1 MQPAAPDRRD
11 LNREKKQMKAFRAA
25 LLGTAMALAGA
36 ATAQAQTAPTLRVGM
51 AAQDVGRLDP
61 HFAVSTI
68 DRVVVAWMFN
78 GLVRFKPGSIDPA
91 GIEPDLAE
99 RWESSADGR
108 TWTFHLRRGVR
119 FHGDFGELT
128 ADDVVFSIRKAGT
141 AASSAFA
148 ADFRAFQTVE
158 AVDSH
163 TVRIVL
169 RENVPSLLGILTNY
183 SGGYIVSR
191 RAAEQRGA
199 DFVRSPI
206 GTGPFALDR
215 VTPNQSAELV
225 AHAQYFRGAPR
236 IGRISYRFIPSDAS
250 RDLAFQNR
258 ELDLNYG
265 RADQTWVNRTRQQPN
280 TIVDV
285 FEPGELS
292 ILNLNTRQPPFND
305 IRVRRALAHAVNR
318 AELVRFRGQDVTR
331 EGQSLVPRGYLGFTA
346 DVGLLP
352 HDQAAARRLLA
363 EAGHPNGLTVR
374 VIHTQLP
381 EMLGNM
387 QVVQQQLRR
396 VGITLDLQVV
406 EHATFHQQIRQDL
419 SPLVYYSAARFPV
432 ADIYLTQFFHGRSRV
447 QTPTAVT
454 NFSHCDQ
461 ADSQIDAARVSTDL
475 EEQRRLWAEAQRI
488 LVQNVCGVPLM
499 ETLLTFARRDT
510 LDYGYELKGSMSLGP
525 LVTERTTLRQ

>member
-1 MQPAAPDRRD
+1 MMQG
-11 LNREKKQMKAFRAA
+11 FRAA
-25 LLGTAMALAGA
+25 LLGGAMALAGA
-36 ATAQAQTAPTLRVGM
+36 FGALAQGSAPAGPTLRVGM

-91 GIEPDLAE
+91 EIEPDLAE
-99 RWESSADGR
+99 RWESSADGK
-108 TWTFHLRRGVR
+108 TWTFHLRRGVQ
-119 FHGDFGELT
+119 FHGGFGELT
-128 ADDVVFSIRKAGT
+128 ADDVVFSLRKSGT
-141 AASSAFA
+141 AATSAFA
-148 ADFRAFQTVE
+148 ADYRAFQSVE
-158 AVDSH
+158 AVDPH

-191 RAAEQRGA
+191 RAVQERGDA
-199 DFVRSPI
+199 FVRSPI

-225 AHAQYFRGAPR
+225 AHTGYFRGAPQ

-265 RADQTWVNRTRQQPN
+265 RSDQTWINRTRQLPG
-280 TIVDV
+280 TVVDV
-285 FEPGELS
+285 FEPGELA

-305 IRVRRALAHAVNR
+305 IRIRQALAHAVNR
-318 AELVRFRGQDVTR
+318 AELVRFRGQDVSR

-346 DVGLLP
+346 DVPLLP
-352 HDQAAARRLLA
+352 HDPARTRALLA
-363 EAGHPNGLTVR
+363 EAGHPNGITIR

-381 EMLGNM
+381 EMLNMM

-396 VGITLDLQVV
+396 SGITLDLQVV

-419 SPLVYYSAARFPV
+419 SPLVYYAAARFPV

-461 ADSQIDAARVSTDL
+461 ADSQIDAARVSTNP
-475 EEQRRLWAEAQRI
+475 EEQKRLWAEAQRI
-488 LVQNVCGVPLM
+488 LVQNICGVPLL
-499 ETLLTFARRDT
+499 ETLLVFARREN
-510 LDYGYELKGSMSLGP
+510 LDYGYQLRGSMSLGP
-525 LVTERTTLRQ
+525 LITEQTRLR

>member
-1 MQPAAPDRRD
+1 M
-11 LNREKKQMKAFRAA
+11 MKTFRAA
-25 LLGTAMALAGA
+25 LLGSALALGA
-36 ATAQAQTAPTLRVGM
+36 VAAQAQPTLRVGM

-68 DRVVVAWMFN
+68 DRVIVAWMFN

-91 GIEPDLAE
+91 EIEPDLAE
-99 RWESSADGR
+99 RWESSPDGR
-108 TWTFHLRRGVR
+108 TWTFHLRRGVQ
-119 FHGDFGELT
+119 FHGGFGELT
-128 ADDVVFSIRKAGT
+128 ADDVVFSLGKSGT

-148 ADFRAFQTVE
+148 ADFRAFEAVE

-163 TVRIVL
+163 TVRIRL
-169 RENVPSLLGILTNY
+169 RENVPSLLGIVTNY

-191 RAAEQRGA
+191 RAVEQRGA
-199 DFVRSPI
+199 DFVRNPV
-206 GTGPFALDR
+206 GTGPFALER
-215 VTPNQSAELV
+215 VTPNQSAELA
-225 AHAQYFRGAPR
+225 AHAQYFRGAPQ

-265 RADQTWVNRTRQQPN
+265 RADQTWINRTRQLPG
-280 TIVDV
+280 TVVDV
-285 FEPGELS
+285 FEPGELA

-305 IRVRRALAHAVNR
+305 IRVRQAVGHAVNR

-331 EGQSLVPRGYLGFTA
+331 EGQSLVPRGYLGFA
-346 DVGLLP
+346 PMELQQPDVNR
-352 HDQAAARRLLA
+352 ARALLA
-363 EAGHPNGLTVR
+363 EAGHPNGITVR

-381 EMLGNM
+381 EMLNMM

-396 VGITLDLQVV
+396 AGITLDLQVV

-432 ADIYLTQFFHGRSRV
+432 ADIYLTQFWHGRSRV

-461 ADSQIDAARVSTDL
+461 ADAQIDAARVNSSV
-475 EEQRRLWAEAQRI
+475 EEQKRLWTEAQRI
-488 LVQNVCGVPLM
+488 LVQNVCGVPLI
-499 ETLLTFARRDT
+499 ETLLVFARREN
-510 LDYGYELKGSMSLGP
+510 LDYGYQLRGSMSLGP
-525 LVTERTTLRQ
+525 VITEGTRLR

>member
-1 MQPAAPDRRD
+1 MQG
-11 LNREKKQMKAFRAA
+11 FRSA
-25 LLGTAMALAGA
+25 LLGGAMALAAALGA
-36 ATAQAQTAPTLRVGM
+36 APAAAQTAPTLRVGM

-91 GIEPDLAE
+91 EIEPDLAE
-99 RWESSADGR
+99 RWESSADGK
-108 TWTFHLRRGVR
+108 TWTFHLRRGVQ
-119 FHGDFGELT
+119 FHGGFGEMT
-128 ADDVVFSIRKAGT
+128 AEDVVFSLRKSGT

-148 ADFRAFQTVE
+148 ADYRAFQSVE

-163 TVRIVL
+163 TVRITL

-191 RAAEQRGA
+191 RAVQERGDA
-199 DFVRSPI
+199 FTRSPI

-225 AHAQYFRGAPR
+225 AHAQYFRGAPQL
-236 IGRISYRFIPSDAS
+236 GRISYRFIPSDAS
-250 RDLAFQNR
+250 RDLAYQNR
-258 ELDLNYG
+258 ELDVNYG
-265 RADQTWVNRTRQQPN
+265 RADQTWVNRTRQLPN
-280 TIVDV
+280 TVVDV
-285 FEPGELS
+285 FEPGELA

-305 IRVRRALAHAVNR
+305 IRIRRALAHAINR
-318 AELVRFRGQDVTR
+318 AELVRFRGADVTR
-331 EGQSLVPRGYLGFTA
+331 EAQSLVPRGYLGFSNATP
-346 DVGLLP
+346 LIP
-352 HDQAAARRLLA
+352 HDPARARALLA
-363 EAGHPNGLTVR
+363 EAGHPNGLTIR

-381 EMLGNM
+381 EMLTMM

-396 VGITLDLQVV
+396 AGITLDLQVV
-406 EHATFHQQIRQDL
+406 EHATWHQQIRQDL

-432 ADIYLTQFFHGRSRV
+432 ADIYLTQFYHGRSRV

-461 ADSQIDAARVSTDL
+461 ADGQIDAARVSTNI
-475 EEQRRLWAEAQRI
+475 EEQRRLWAEAQKI
-488 LVQNVCGVPLM
+488 LLDNICGVPML
-499 ETLLTFARRDT
+499 ETLLVFARRDNV
-510 LDYGYELKGSMSLGP
+510 DYGYELKGSMSLGP
-525 LVTERTTLRQ
+525 LVTERTRIR

>member
-1 MQPAAPDRRD
+1 MMRGW
-11 LNREKKQMKAFRAA
+11 RAA
-25 LLGTAMALAGA
+25 LLGSAMALVGVFSAEAQGPQAAG
-36 ATAQAQTAPTLRVGM
+36 PTLRVGM

-91 GIEPDLAE
+91 EIEPDLAE
-99 RWESSADGR
+99 RWESSADGK
-108 TWTFHLRRGVR
+108 TWTFHLRRGVQ
-119 FHGDFGELT
+119 FHGGFGELT
-128 ADDVVFSIRKAGT
+128 AEDVVFSLRKSGT

-148 ADFRAFQTVE
+148 ADYRAFESVT

-191 RAAEQRGA
+191 RAVQERGDA
-199 DFVRSPI
+199 FVRSPI

-225 AHAQYFRGAPR
+225 AHAAYFRGTPQ

-265 RADQTWVNRTRQQPN
+265 RSDQTWINRTRQLPG
-280 TIVDV
+280 TVVDV
-285 FEPGELS
+285 FEPGELA
-292 ILNLNTRQPPFND
+292 ILNLDVTRPPFND
-305 IRVRRALAHAVNR
+305 IRVRQALAHAVNR
-318 AELVRFRGQDVTR
+318 AELVRFRGADVSR

-346 DVGLLP
+346 DVPLLQ
-352 HDQAAARRLLA
+352 HDPARTRALLA

-374 VIHTQLP
+374 VVHTQLP
-381 EMLGNM
+381 EMLNMM

-396 VGITLDLQVV
+396 SGITLDLQVV
-406 EHATFHQQIRQDL
+406 EHATFHQQIRQNL
-419 SPLVYYSAARFPV
+419 SPLVYYAAARFPV

-461 ADSQIDAARVSTDL
+461 ADRQIDAARVSTNI
-475 EEQRRLWAEAQRI
+475 EEQKRLWAEAQRI
-488 LVQNVCGVPLM
+488 LVQNVCGVPLI
-499 ETLLTFARRDT
+499 ETLLVFARREN
-510 LDYGYELKGSMSLGP
+510 LDYGYQLRGSMSLGP
-525 LVTERTTLRQ
+525 LITEATRLR